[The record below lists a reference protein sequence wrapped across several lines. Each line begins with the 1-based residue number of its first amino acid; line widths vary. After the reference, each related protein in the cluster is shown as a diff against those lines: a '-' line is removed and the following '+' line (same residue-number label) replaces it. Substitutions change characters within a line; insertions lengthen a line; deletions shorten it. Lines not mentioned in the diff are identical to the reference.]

1 MNLENVD
8 SEVKVRIYD
17 ANSTF
22 PHVGTYLQETVSH
35 LSFAI
40 AKAKL
45 DLRAVNRNTLLG
57 QLWNILN
64 PLLLSLVY
72 WLLVVVILGGGG
84 SIFDLEGIK
93 ILSQIVGGLF
103 LFRFVSI
110 GLMTGAKS
118 IVSGGAFV
126 LNTRLPRIIL
136 PLSSVYS
143 AFLSFLPSML
153 LYAIFHLV
161 SQYPLTPELLLTIP
175 IVGLLFLLT
184 TGLAMLAATGNVFFR
199 DVASFLPYV
208 TRIWLYLTPVIY
220 AYTEI
225 PDAYRWLIF
234 VNPIGALF
242 VCWQQ
247 VLFAG
252 EIPSISYVLSGL
264 IWSVCLF
271 ILGLFM
277 FLRKER
283 DFAIRI

>member
-1 MNLENVD
+1 MNIEKVD
-8 SEVKVRIYD
+8 GEVKIRVYD
-17 ANSTF
+17 ANSSF
-22 PHVGTYLQETVSH
+22 PSIGAYLQETVSH

-45 DLRAVNRNTLLG
+45 DLRAVNRNTWLG

-72 WLLVVVILGGGG
+72 WLLVVVILGSGG
-84 SIFDLEGIK
+84 SIFSLEGIK
-93 ILSQIVGGLF
+93 TLTQIVAGLF
-103 LFRFVSI
+103 LFRFISI

-161 SQYPLTPELLLTIP
+161 SQYPITPELLLL
-175 IVGLLFLLT
+175 VLVVLLSFLLT
-184 TGLAMLAATGNVFFR
+184 AGLAMLAATGNVFFR
-199 DVASFLPYV
+199 DIASFLPYV

-220 AYTEI
+220 VYTDI
-225 PDAYRWLIF
+225 PDNYRWLIF
-234 VNPIGALF
+234 LNPIGALF

-247 VLFAG
+247 ILFLG
-252 EIPSISYVLSGL
+252 EIPGNSYLLAGVLWATS
-264 IWSVCLF
+264 LF
-271 ILGLFM
+271 LLGFVM

>member
-17 ANSTF
+17 ANSSF

-93 ILSQIVGGLF
+93 ILAQIVGGLF

-110 GLMTGAKS
+110 ALMTGAKS

-126 LNTRLPRIIL
+126 LNTRLSRIIL
-136 PLSSVYS
+136 PLSSVY
-143 AFLSFLPSML
+143 
-153 LYAIFHLV
+153 
-161 SQYPLTPELLLTIP
+161 
-175 IVGLLFLLT
+175 
-184 TGLAMLAATGNVFFR
+184 
-199 DVASFLPYV
+199 
-208 TRIWLYLTPVIY
+208 
-220 AYTEI
+220 
-225 PDAYRWLIF
+225 
-234 VNPIGALF
+234 
-242 VCWQQ
+242 
-247 VLFAG
+247 
-252 EIPSISYVLSGL
+252 
-264 IWSVCLF
+264 
-271 ILGLFM
+271 
-277 FLRKER
+277 
-283 DFAIRI
+283 